1 MSLIEF
7 IEKKLGDYAEK
18 ILSGSEKV
26 DEHALGEMIFYMTLR
41 RVLSEK
47 ATMQDIGML
56 DAVNDTLQELG
67 IVGADKTFYKE

>member
-7 IEKKLGDYAEK
+7 IEKKLDDYAEI

-26 DEHALGEMIFYMTLR
+26 DEHALGEMIFYMTMR

-56 DAVNDTLQELG
+56 DAVNDTLQELA